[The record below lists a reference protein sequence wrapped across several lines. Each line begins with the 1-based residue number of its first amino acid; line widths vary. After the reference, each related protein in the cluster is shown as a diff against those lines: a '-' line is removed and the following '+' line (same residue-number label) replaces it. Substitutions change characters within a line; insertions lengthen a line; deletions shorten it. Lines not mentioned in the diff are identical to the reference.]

1 MVVVVVGIGVVVLL
15 RYLSSAIR
23 ILQLWA
29 TETAPIPKR
38 VEIAPRIVLPAVM
51 IPKKA
56 KSNPDVDTKF
66 AWASDISR
74 SFNVVKPLSKSDAI
88 VSSEMTC
95 EFFAAISRRGKLT
108 PLGIF

>member
-15 RYLSSAIR
+15 RNLSSAIR

-29 TETAPIPKR
+29 IETAPIPKR
-38 VEIAPRIVLPAVM
+38 VEIAPKIVLPAVM

-56 KSNPDVDTKF
+56 KSKPEVDIKF

-74 SFNVVKPLSKSDAI
+74 SFMVVNPLSNSDAI
-88 VSSEMTC
+88 VSSEMT
-95 EFFAAISRRGKLT
+95 
-108 PLGIF
+108 